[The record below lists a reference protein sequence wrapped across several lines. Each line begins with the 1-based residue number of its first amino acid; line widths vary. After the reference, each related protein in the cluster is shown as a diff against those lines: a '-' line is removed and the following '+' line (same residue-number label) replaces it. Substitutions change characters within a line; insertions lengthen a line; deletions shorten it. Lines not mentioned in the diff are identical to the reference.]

1 MQRNYGIDW
10 LRAIIVLSIIPF
22 HTLVIFNQDKNWIMF
37 VKDTVNVPI
46 FNGINF
52 ILGSFNMVILFL
64 LSGMAILYSLKQRTS
79 KTFLKQRFIKLLI
92 PFLTGS
98 ILLNPIMTYFWTLN
112 QGKTVNFMEHVRGF
126 FTKNPGSLDGLNGG
140 YTPGHLWF
148 ILFLFLFSIIGLP
161 LFIYL
166 SSEKSEPIRNA
177 LAHFFHMPMT
187 ILLLILPY
195 GLLYAIPILEDK
207 NPFAYLFVVCI
218 GCLFAT
224 DNRYLK
230 ALSRD
235 KWIYASLSV
244 LIFIMYF
251 IRKPFL
257 GDGMSGYYVTGVIY
271 IFARILPT
279 FALIGI
285 GNSYLNKKSKLLS
298 YLSSASYPIYIIHL
312 LIVTAVGYLVIPLP
326 LLPIGKVLLIISIS
340 YILCFFLYEL
350 LRRTRYIGILFGIPM
365 KKVAAGDS
373 AVIDSIYNIPVNE
386 AKVDM
391 QAAEIKDCVPAN
403 GNIDSVAVRE
413 SNEVSLSSNSKDVIN
428 TIDVINVKDIINKN
442 DITLT
447 VASCDNSV
455 VEGAEN
461 DMPHTEF
468 DDNTT
473 LEDMNIDMNT
483 EMGKSTPIEDT
494 GSKSPV
500 NELNNDT
507 PII

>member
-46 FNGINF
+46 FNGIDF

-64 LSGMAILYSLKQRTS
+64 LAGMAILYSLKQRSS
-79 KTFLKQRFIKLLI
+79 KIFLKQRLIKLLI

-112 QGKTVNFMEHVRGF
+112 QGKTESFIEHVRGF

-148 ILFLFLFSIIGLP
+148 ILYLFLFSIIGLP
-161 LFIYL
+161 LYL
-166 SSEKSEPIRNA
+166 YLTSEKSESIRNT
-177 LAHFFHMPMT
+177 LAEFFHKPMT

-235 KWIYASLSV
+235 KWIYLSLSV

-257 GDGMSGYYVTGVIY
+257 GDGISGYYVTGAIY
-271 IFARILPT
+271 IFARILPA

-298 YLSSASYPIYIIHL
+298 YLSRAGYPIYVIHL
-312 LIVTAVGYLVIPLP
+312 LIVTAVGYLIIQLPIP
-326 LLPIGKVLLIISIS
+326 PIGKVLLIISIS

-350 LRRTRYIGILFGIPM
+350 LRRTRYIGILFGIPI
-365 KKVAAGDS
+365 KITTGGS
-373 AVIDSIYNIPVNE
+373 AIIDFKRKHNVQVKDVE
-386 AKVDM
+386 ACTAVRESNDAKIDM
-391 QAAEIKDCVPAN
+391 QAAEIKDCIPTEEYKDALVEDVEFHNGSPDGENKDCETAN
-403 GNIDSVAVRE
+403 ENIDSVAVIE
-413 SNEVSLSSNSKDVIN
+413 ITDDVPDNEFSDGISFNETKLVIQGNEIKSSVQIN
-428 TIDVINVKDIINKN
+428 ETTN
-442 DITLT
+442 D
-447 VASCDNSV
+447 
-455 VEGAEN
+455 
-461 DMPHTEF
+461 
-468 DDNTT
+468 
-473 LEDMNIDMNT
+473 
-483 EMGKSTPIEDT
+483 
-494 GSKSPV
+494 SPV
-500 NELNNDT
+500 
-507 PII
+507 I

>member
-46 FNGINF
+46 FNGIDF
-52 ILGSFNMVILFL
+52 VLGSFNMVILFL
-64 LSGMAILYSLKQRTS
+64 LAGMAILYSLKQRSS

-112 QGKTVNFMEHVRGF
+112 QGKTEGFWDHVKGF

-161 LFIYL
+161 LYL
-166 SSEKSEPIRNA
+166 YLTSEKSEHIRNA
-177 LAHFFHMPMT
+177 LAQFFHMPMT

-235 KWIYASLSV
+235 KWIYTSLSV

-271 IFARILPT
+271 IFSRILPA

-285 GNSYLNKKSKLLS
+285 GNSYLNKKSRLLS
-298 YLSSASYPIYIIHL
+298 YLSSAGYPIYIIHL
-312 LIVTAVGYLVIPLP
+312 LIVTAVGYLIIQLP
-326 LLPIGKVLLIISIS
+326 ILPIGKVLLIISIS

-350 LRRTRYIGILFGIPM
+350 LRRTRYIGILFGIPII
-365 KKVAAGDS
+365 KATGDS
-373 AVIDSIYNIPVNE
+373 AIIDIKHKHNVQVKDVEACTAVTESNE

-391 QAAEIKDCVPAN
+391 QAAEIKNCVPALEYKDALVEDFDFNNGSPVGENEDCVPAN
-403 GNIDSVAVRE
+403 ENIDSAAVIE
-413 SNEVSLSSNSKDVIN
+413 IKDDVSVNEFSDGKSV
-428 TIDVINVKDIINKN
+428 N
-442 DITLT
+442 DIQ
-447 VASCDNSV
+447 
-455 VEGAEN
+455 
-461 DMPHTEF
+461 
-468 DDNTT
+468 DDV
-473 LEDMNIDMNT
+473 
-483 EMGKSTPIEDT
+483 
-494 GSKSPV
+494 PV
-500 NELNNDT
+500 NEFSDGIPFNETTDDT
-507 PII
+507 PVI